1 MLNISQNPLLF
12 PLIKGD
18 KISSPCKGRKSQCY
32 SERSLR
38 IGTEG
43 FIKLIFFAVLSFIL
57 LVNFSLSAQT
67 LEYHVQK
74 PKPLFVGTPFH
85 VLIKIQT
92 SLQDSIFAPVI
103 DTLDVFILRDI
114 KSVDSVEDDSITTKI
129 DMTFQAFDTGE
140 FTFPELEFSVKG
152 EDKKT
157 VLNTSEFV
165 VNVQSILADSSNVVQ
180 DIADPIKVKL
190 GFWDYA
196 LPILIILILI
206 FGIYFLIKY
215 LKSRKQ
221 EDVKPI
227 IIDDRPDW
235 QIVLEEIK
243 KLKSEK
249 LLEKGDF
256 LIFHFHLSYLLRLFI
271 ELHYKVFAVEMTT
284 SEIRENLT
292 EIDAKE
298 KSEILN
304 FLIFADR
311 IKFAKFIP
319 KTDES
324 EEAIKWLE
332 SYLLKHKN
340 LAKKTDQEDANA

>member
-1 MLNISQNPLLF
+1 MLKKIKIPLLF
-12 PLIKGD
+12 PLLKASDINQSYPELID
-18 KISSPCKGRKSQCY
+18 KAQDRLN
-32 SERSLR
+32 RR

-43 FIKLIFFAVLSFIL
+43 FTKIKKIIFFIFFALTVL
-57 LVNFSLSAQT
+57 SLSAQT
-67 LEYHVQK
+67 LEYYVQK

-85 VLIKIQT
+85 VLVDIQT

-103 DTLDVFILRDI
+103 DTLDVFILRELKSEDI
-114 KSVDSVEDDSITTKI
+114 VENDSITTKI

-140 FTFPELEFSVKG
+140 YTFPELEYSVKSG
-152 EDKKT
+152 EEIT
-157 VLNTSEFV
+157 VLKTNEFL
-165 VNVQSILADSSNVVQ
+165 VNVQSMLADSSNVVQ
-180 DIADPIKVKL
+180 DIADPIKVNL

-206 FGIYFLIKY
+206 LGIYLLIKY
-215 LKSRKQ
+215 LKARKQ

-235 QIVLEEIK
+235 QIVLEELQ
-243 KLKSEK
+243 KLRSEK

-256 LIFHFHLSYLLRLFI
+256 LIFHFRLSYLLRLFI

-292 EIDAKE
+292 QIDPEE
-298 KSEILN
+298 KSEVLK
-304 FLIFADR
+304 FLSFADR

-319 KTDES
+319 STEES
-324 EEAIKWLE
+324 DKALNWLE
-332 SYLLKHKN
+332 SYLLKFKEISEQS
-340 LAKKTDQEDANA
+340 DQEEANA